1 MCMHVV
7 DPFGIYVEINTS
19 NVYVVGPIDIYMET
33 NVSLDEWTGLL
44 DEMLGLVL
52 QQQTHFKLKI
62 TKIAVNNFHIR
73 QAKQLRW
80 LLSITDK
87 QVCSGPS
94 HRSHNMC
101 KTSYKVDLKVKH
113 CFPPDGTDLYHPL
126 TCACHTDHAD
136 KTQMC
141 TSGMRPAIITPEDSD
156 RGLLWD
162 IVFSQC
168 YLIHFFWMGGGEGG
182 GIRTTKLSA
191 VRNPAVGLHNGRYI
205 TQIWNIQHPEHTGYQ
220 LPLRL
225 YIPFS

>member
-7 DPFGIYVEINTS
+7 DPFGIYVEIDTSNVYVVGPIDIYVEINTS
-19 NVYVVGPIDIYMET
+19 NVYTVGPIDIYMET

-113 CFPPDGTDLYHPL
+113 YVFHQMALICTTLWHV
-126 TCACHTDHAD
+126 HA
-136 KTQMC
+136 
-141 TSGMRPAIITPEDSD
+141 
-156 RGLLWD
+156 
-162 IVFSQC
+162 
-168 YLIHFFWMGGGEGG
+168 
-182 GIRTTKLSA
+182 
-191 VRNPAVGLHNGRYI
+191 
-205 TQIWNIQHPEHTGYQ
+205 TQIMQIRHRCAPQVWGLPSLHQRILTGVC
-220 LPLRL
+220 
-225 YIPFS
+225 FGT